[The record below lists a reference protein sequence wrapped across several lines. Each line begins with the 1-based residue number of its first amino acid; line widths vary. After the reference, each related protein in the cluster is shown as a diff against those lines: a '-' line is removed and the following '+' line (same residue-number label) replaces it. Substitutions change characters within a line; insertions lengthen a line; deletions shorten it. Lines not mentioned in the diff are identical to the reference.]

1 VAPRA
6 GTHLVEKIVRLSIII
21 PAYNEEDYLPACLN
35 DVLAEVARS
44 PDPDDIEVLVV
55 DNAST
60 DATADVAYG
69 MPGVSVVHEPVKG
82 LTRARQA
89 GLEAASG
96 DIIAFVDADT
106 RMPAGWIARVLR
118 TFERKPNV
126 VCVSGPYIYYDAA
139 AWQRAMVRLYWIF
152 LASPAYWMTRYM
164 VVGGNFA
171 VRRSALEE
179 IGGFDTSIAFYGED
193 TNIARRLKATG
204 RVKFLLR
211 LPMPTSSRR
220 LAAEGMTSTAF
231 KYAANFLGEAVLKRP
246 LTEEYR
252 DIRGPSTPAAAAAMR
267 VRSKRRKGRPKP

>member
-1 VAPRA
+1 M
-6 GTHLVEKIVRLSIII
+6 RLSIVI
-21 PAYNEEDYLPACLN
+21 PAFNEADYLPACLN
-35 DVLAEVARS
+35 EVLAEVARA
-44 PDPDDIEVLVV
+44 PDPDAIEVLVV

-60 DATADVAYG
+60 DATGDIARAA
-69 MPGVSVVHEPVKG
+69 PGVCVVHEPLKG
-82 LTRARQA
+82 LTHARQA

-96 DIIAFVDADT
+96 DIIAYVDADT

-118 TFERKPNV
+118 TFEGKPNV

-139 AWQRAMVRLYWIF
+139 TWQRAMVRLYWIF

-171 VRRSALEE
+171 VRRSALEQ
-179 IGGFDTSIAFYGED
+179 IGGFDTTIAFYGED
-193 TNIARRLKATG
+193 TNIARRLKSAG

-220 LAAEGMTSTAF
+220 LAAEGMTATAF

-252 DIRGPSTPAAAAAMR
+252 DIR
-267 VRSKRRKGRPKP
+267 

>member
-1 VAPRA
+1 M
-6 GTHLVEKIVRLSIII
+6 EKVVRLSIVV
-21 PAYNEEDYLPACLN
+21 PAYNEQDYLPACLSGI
-35 DVLAEVARS
+35 LAEVARS
-44 PDPDDIEVLVV
+44 PDAGAVEVLVV

-60 DATADVAYG
+60 DATADIACA
-69 MPGVSVVHEPVKG
+69 MPGVAVVHEPVKG

-96 DIIAFVDADT
+96 ELIAYVDADT
-106 RMPAGWIARVLR
+106 RMPPGWIDRVLR
-118 TFERKPNV
+118 TFERKPSV

-171 VRRSALEE
+171 VRRSALEQ

-193 TNIARRLKATG
+193 TNIARRLKAAG

-231 KYAANFLGEAVLKRP
+231 KYVANFLGEVVLKRP

-252 DIRGPSTPAAAAAMR
+252 DIR
-267 VRSKRRKGRPKP
+267 